1 MTDKATGDLIAT
13 VTQTTFCRADG
24 GFGGP
29 PRQAPEPHPL
39 PTRAPD
45 AVCDL
50 GTRPEAALIY
60 RLSGDRNPLHA
71 EPAFAK
77 QAGYPRPIM
86 HGLGN
91 FGISGHAVLKTM
103 CGYDPSK
110 LASFACRF
118 SAPVFPGETI
128 RTEMWRDGAVVSFRA
143 QRRRARRRR
152 HQQRPR
158 RGEAVSESADL
169 APIREAVRALCAGF
183 PGEYWRAL
191 DRERAYPD
199 KFVAA
204 LTKAGFLAALIP
216 EEYGGSGLTMSAAV
230 AIMEEI
236 QASGCNGAACH
247 AQMYTMGTVLR
258 HGSAEQKARYL
269 PGIARGELRLQ
280 AFGVTEPSSGTDTL
294 SLRTTATRDGND
306 SYVVNGQKIWTSRAE
321 HSDLML
327 LLARTTPR
335 EQVKKRTDGLS
346 VFLVDMREVKGK
358 GLTIRPIRTM
368 MNHATTEVFFENMR
382 VPAENLIGDEGE
394 GFRYILSGMNAE
406 RILIAAECIGDAKWF
421 IDKATAYAGE
431 RVVFGRP
438 IGKNQGVQFPIAR
451 AYIGMRA
458 AELMVREAAALYE
471 AGKDCGA
478 EANMA
483 KHLAA
488 EASWAAADMCVQTHG
503 GFGFAEEFD
512 IERKF
517 RETRLYTVAPISTN
531 LVLSYVAEHVLG
543 LPRSY

>member
-1 MTDKATGDLIAT
+1 MPQHDQYRYSMT
-13 VTQTTFCRADG
+13 
-24 GFGGP
+24 
-29 PRQAPEPHPL
+29 H
-39 PTRAPD
+39 
-45 AVCDL
+45 
-50 GTRPEAALIY
+50 
-60 RLSGDRNPLHA
+60 S
-71 EPAFAK
+71 
-77 QAGYPRPIM
+77 
-86 HGLGN
+86 
-91 FGISGHAVLKTM
+91 
-103 CGYDPSK
+103 
-110 LASFACRF
+110 
-118 SAPVFPGETI
+118 SAN
-128 RTEMWRDGAVVSFRA
+128 
-143 QRRRARRRR
+143 
-152 HQQRPR
+152 
-158 RGEAVSESADL
+158 SEADL
-169 APIREAVRALCAGF
+169 APIREAVRALCADF
-183 PGEYWRAL
+183 PGEYWRQL
-191 DRERAYPD
+191 DRERAYPAA
-199 KFVAA
+199 FVSA

-216 EEYGGSGLTMSAAV
+216 EQYGGSGLTMTAAA

-236 QASGCNGAACH
+236 QASGCNGAPCH
-247 AQMYTMGTVLR
+247 AQMYTMGTLLR
-258 HGSAEQKARYL
+258 HGSPAQKERYL

-280 AFGVTEPSSGTDTL
+280 AFGVTEPTSGTDTL
-294 SLRTTATRDGND
+294 SLRTTAVRDGD
-306 SYVVNGQKIWTSRAE
+306 HYVINGQKIWTSRAE

-335 EQVKKRTDGLS
+335 NEAKSRTAGLS
-346 VFLVDMREVKGK
+346 VFIVDMRTAKDN

-368 MNHATTEVFFENMR
+368 MNHATTEVFFENMQ
-382 VPAENLIGDEGE
+382 VPAENLIGNEDE

-421 IDKATAYAGE
+421 IDKAAAYARD

-438 IGKNQGVQFPIAR
+438 IGQNQGVQFPIAR

-531 LVLSYVAEHVLG
+531 LILSYVGEHVLG